1 MSEQIKNT
9 LLHKL
14 CAHLMKRIFIA
25 ATKQNDGKTT
35 VALGLISNFKKTFKR
50 IGFIKPVGQR
60 YLEEGGFKVDEDSI
74 LIEDSLKLCGIR
86 CKLKDMSPVAV
97 EKGFT
102 ENYIAQPFRKTI
114 TQQIKES
121 FRRISR
127 KQNLVIIEGTGHAGV
142 GSVFD
147 HSNAVV
153 AKLLGAK
160 VILISSGGIGRPIDE
175 IILNKALFDQE
186 GVQLLGVIINKVMPG
201 KFNKINELV
210 RKGLQ
215 RKGIEVLGVIPYN
228 PMLSFPT
235 IRQILEETDYKT
247 FFDCS
252 DASLD
257 NHVAKIVI
265 GAMQTKDA
273 VKYIVDH
280 SLVITPGDREDII
293 QLTLDLHSQGCKIA
307 GIILTGDLIPSE
319 EFANQTKSA
328 SIPVLL
334 AKSDTYTTASAVHDL
349 TVKIRPTD
357 KEKIETV
364 KHLIHDY
371 VDLDMLVKRM

>member
-1 MSEQIKNT
+1 
-9 LLHKL
+9 
-14 CAHLMKRIFIA
+14 MKKIFIA

-35 VALGLISNFKKTFKR
+35 VALGLISNLQKTFKH

-60 YLEEGGFKVDEDSI
+60 YLEEEGFKVDEDSI
-74 LIEDSLKLCGIR
+74 LIEESLKLYIKSR
-86 CKLKDMSPVAV
+86 LKDMSPVAV

-102 ENYIAQPFRKTI
+102 EKYIANPIRKVI
-114 TQQIKES
+114 TKQIKDS
-121 FRRISR
+121 FKRICK
-127 KQNLVIIEGTGHAGV
+127 KQDLVIIEGTGHAGV

-153 AKLLGAK
+153 AKLLGSK
-160 VILISSGGIGRPIDE
+160 VIIISSGGIGRPIDE
-175 IILNKALFDQE
+175 IVLNKALFEKE
-186 GVQLLGVIINKVMPG
+186 GVKLLGVIVNKVMPE
-201 KFNKINELV
+201 KLSKINRLI
-210 RKGLQ
+210 RKWLK

-228 PMLSFPT
+228 PSLSYPT

-247 FFDCS
+247 LYPS
-252 DASLD
+252 SEASLD

-265 GAMQTKDA
+265 GAMQPKDA

-293 QLTLDLHSQGCKIA
+293 RLTLDLYAQGCKVC
-307 GIILTGDLIPSE
+307 GIVLTGDLLPSQ
-319 EFANQTKSA
+319 EFIHQTQNA

-334 AKSDTYTTASAVHDL
+334 AKSDTYTTASVVHDL

-357 KEKIETV
+357 REKIETV
-364 KHLIHDY
+364 KKLIHDY
-371 VDLDMLVKRM
+371 VDMDTIIKKM

>member
-1 MSEQIKNT
+1 MR
-9 LLHKL
+9 
-14 CAHLMKRIFIA
+14 RIFIA

-35 VALGLISNFKKTFKR
+35 VALGLIFNFQKVFKQ

-60 YLEEGGFKVDEDSI
+60 YLEEGGLKVDEDSV
-74 LIEDSLKLCGIR
+74 LIDESLKLCGIK

-102 ENYIAQPFRKTI
+102 EDYIAQPNRKSI
-114 TQQIKES
+114 TKQIRES
-121 FRRISR
+121 FKRVAQN
-127 KQNLVIIEGTGHAGV
+127 KNLVVIEGTGHAGV

-153 AKLLGAK
+153 AKLLRSK
-160 VILISSGGIGRPIDE
+160 VIIISSGGIGRPIDE
-175 IILNKALFDQE
+175 IVLNKALFEKE
-186 GVQLLGVIINKVMPG
+186 GVKVLGVIVNKVMPD
-201 KFNKINELV
+201 KFGKINRLI
-210 RKGLQ
+210 RRGLK

-228 PMLSFPT
+228 SSLSYPT

-247 FFDCS
+247 LYLSS
-252 DASLD
+252 DIALD
-257 NHVAKIVI
+257 NHVVKIVI
-265 GAMQTKDA
+265 GAMQPRGA
-273 VKYIVDH
+273 IKYITDH

-293 QLTLDLHSQGCKIA
+293 RLTLDLYGKGNKIS
-307 GIILTGDLIPSE
+307 GIILTGDLLPSQ
-319 EFANQTKSA
+319 EFISRIKDA

-334 AKSDTYTTASAVHDL
+334 AKTDTYTTASTVHDL

-364 KHLIHDY
+364 KKLIHDY
-371 VDLDMLVKRM
+371 VDLDRITKRM

>member
-1 MSEQIKNT
+1 
-9 LLHKL
+9 
-14 CAHLMKRIFIA
+14 MKRIFIA

-35 VALGLISNFKKTFKR
+35 VALGLISNFKKVFKR

-60 YLEEGGFKVDEDSI
+60 YLEEDGFKVDEDSV
-74 LIEDSLKLCGIR
+74 LIEDSLKICGIKY
-86 CKLKDMSPVAV
+86 KLKDMSPVAV

-102 ENYIAQPFRKTI
+102 ENYIAQPSGRTI

-121 FRRISR
+121 FKRISR
-127 KQNLVIIEGTGHAGV
+127 KQNLVIVEGTGHAGV

-153 AKLLGAK
+153 AKLLGLK
-160 VILISSGGIGRPIDE
+160 VIMISSGGIGRPIDE
-175 IILNKALFDQE
+175 IVLNKALFEKE
-186 GVQLLGVIINKVMPG
+186 GVKLLGVIINKVMPE
-201 KFNKINELV
+201 KFNKINDLV
-210 RKGLQ
+210 RKGLR
-215 RKGIEVLGVIPYN
+215 RKGIEVLGVIPYK
-228 PMLSFPT
+228 PMLSYPT

-247 FFDCS
+247 LFSCS
-252 DASLD
+252 DVSLD

-265 GAMQTKDA
+265 GAMQPKEA

-293 QLTLDLHSQGCKIA
+293 RLTLDLHGQGCKIA
-307 GIILTGDLIPSE
+307 GIILTGDLLPSQD
-319 EFANQTKSA
+319 FINQTKDA

-334 AKSDTYTTASAVHDL
+334 AKSDTYTAASVVHDL
-349 TVKIRPTD
+349 NVKIRPTD

-364 KHLIHDY
+364 KNLIHDY
-371 VDLDMLVKRM
+371 VNLDMIMKRM